1 VGIEARPG
9 VRLRSAVCSCEI
21 VVVRAPGDVVDLRC
35 GGHPFVALE
44 TEVATLPNIQ
54 ADFDGGSLRGKRYSN
69 EAIGIEVLCTTAG
82 EGSIS
87 VGTTVLTIP
96 PHRPL

>member
-1 VGIEARPG
+1 MAIEATPG

-21 VVVRAPGDVVDLRC
+21 VVVSAPGNSVDLRC
-35 GGHPFVALE
+35 GGHPLVALD
-44 TEVATLPNIQ
+44 TKVGKLQNIQ

-82 EGSIS
+82 KGSIS

-96 PHRPL
+96 PHRPS